1 MISVV
6 FPYEN
11 KSFPSLENIF
21 LLMEIVPEIG
31 LLIYFK

>member
-11 KSFPSLENIF
+11 KSYPSLEKNF
-21 LLMEIVPEIG
+21 LLMEIVPKIG